1 MFAPHRRSFSLV
13 ITLLTLALST
23 GCGKEST
30 TNPGN
35 GSGPGNDRL
44 VDSADSLLALV
55 LFDEIN
61 SGPQSPSDVDFRQ
74 AYDYYYSAFQS
85 AEVSAAGRLRA
96 RFGLAVIGL
105 VVLTSD
111 TEVNSAVK
119 NGAI

>member
-44 VDSADSLLALV
+44 VG
-55 LFDEIN
+55 
-61 SGPQSPSDVDFRQ
+61 GPGHDTCVGGP
-74 AYDYYYSAFQS
+74 
-85 AEVSAAGRLRA
+85 GRDRE
-96 RFGLAVIGL
+96 RRC
-105 VVLTSD
+105 
-111 TEVNSAVK
+111 ER
-119 NGAI
+119 